1 MKIYDIIN
9 EGEYDDPRWEPREP
23 DMSRKVDWDIEAERN
38 KRGTEEE
45 SNTIVYVIDNET
57 DKVVLK
63 FRSTGGYYGDVKHA
77 AKHGYDT
84 EGPDYSIK
92 WKRVQNETATAG
104 ATSAGNVAVGA
115 VYKNK
120 PAKQAK
126 NKDGTAKNALD
137 MKANLLT
144 GGSIKR

>member
-1 MKIYDIIN
+1 MA

-38 KRGTEEE
+38 RPDDDEPEMIVTIIDD
-45 SNTIVYVIDNET
+45 NTDE
-57 DKVVLK
+57 VVLK
-63 FRSTGGYYGDVKHA
+63 FKSTGGYYGDVKYA
-77 AKHGYDT
+77 LKHGYDT
-84 EGPDYSIK
+84 EGGDYRIK
-92 WKRVQNETATAG
+92 WKRTDVKESATAG
-104 ATSAGNVAVGA
+104 ATSAANVAVGA

-120 PAKQAK
+120 PAKQLK

-137 MKANLLT
+137 INANLMT